1 MRFAHDGP
9 NKWRSY
15 GQIITHLKK
24 ILKEKFLP
32 VGDDVQMP
40 IITRA
45 SMIEHGRMSIRPRVW
60 VIQCFQDFSKLLV
73 RPQADEDKQGVLP
86 EVID

>member
-1 MRFAHDGP
+1 
-9 NKWRSY
+9 
-15 GQIITHLKK
+15 
-24 ILKEKFLP
+24 
-32 VGDDVQMP
+32 MP

-45 SMIEHGRMSIRPRVW
+45 SMIEYGRMSIRPRVW

-86 EVID
+86 CFSISALLCNISIQKQQKRLNSPEIFFLTVKTFRSKF